1 MENYFYIKGKFAGE
15 IVSVEFKDGQLESDT
30 SEMVNLIKA
39 AYKHGSY
46 IPPNL
51 YIPERGLENA
61 AFAYQ
66 FLLDRIFG
74 EVIETTYNAPPI
86 PKLESGEK

>member
-1 MENYFYIKGKFAGE
+1 MKNYFYIKGKFAGE
-15 IVSVEFKDGQLESDT
+15 IVIVEFKDGQLESDT
-30 SEMVNLIKA
+30 NEMVNLIKS
-39 AYKHGSY
+39 AYKYGNY

-51 YIPERGLENA
+51 YIPENGLENA

-74 EVIETTYNAPPI
+74 EIIETSYDAPLI
-86 PKLESGEK
+86 PKLEKGEK

>member
-1 MENYFYIKGKFAGE
+1 MENYFYIKGEFAGK
-15 IVSVEFKDGQLESDT
+15 IVSVEFKDGELESDT
-30 SEMVNLIKA
+30 YEMINLIKSS
-39 AYKHGSY
+39 YKNSSY
-46 IPPNL
+46 LPPNL
-51 YIPERGLENA
+51 FIPEEGLVNA

-86 PKLESGEK
+86 PKLEPGEK